1 MPTPDEPFRAA
12 VFYKNDEQRE
22 QAEAALRAV
31 RPERMTVYSGVAEG
45 WLTRDGYK
53 QLVGDGLLVDLTDPS
68 SPEEVEPEPLLMSSR
83 AATPAEDELE
93 EFKEQARGVA
103 LEKGGG
109 LVDAGAAEAEK
120 DPELTPLPVDE
131 AAPVDVYWVRFKRPL
146 SPEQRDDL
154 AKRGLEISA
163 YEPPNT
169 YKMFLTRKQRDE
181 LEALPLVE
189 SVDLYTFEQTVTPH
203 LVETAVAESDQPQL
217 LQDAAPQ
224 LDTFDLVVHRSRDE
238 EKVRKILEQTE
249 GVEDV
254 EASEIFI
261 RFKAPPDAP
270 LLSAIAQ
277 LPEVRKLAPYRPPK
291 LAVDHARK
299 LVGVE
304 TINNPPPDTWTGAGQ
319 LVGIFDSGID
329 TTHPDLADRID
340 SAESTVAP
348 AVTDAVGHGSHVA
361 GIIAG
366 TGTASGGAVRGVA
379 PDAKLVVVQ
388 ITDGGPLDLP
398 PNLGD
403 LLKRATDKGAK
414 IVNLSWGTPVSG
426 DYDTGSLGID
436 RFICEHPDVLVVV
449 AAGNDG
455 VAPHGYVDMSSVY
468 SPASAKNVITVG
480 ASTSDRPHDPELRW
494 GTFRQQK
501 FPAEPTSDEI
511 VSGEPDL
518 IAALSSRGPTDFD
531 SVKPDVLAPGTFIL
545 SARSAAAP
553 DKNYWETC
561 ADYGGKYAYNGGTS
575 MATPVATG
583 AAAVVRQYLT
593 EERKLPSPS
602 AALIKAILIAS
613 AIKIPSPR
621 PPEQQAKV
629 GYPDFDQGFGRIDL
643 SSVLPGPHAPQRRL
657 ELVDVANDSPDALES
672 RAPIDGPRKSSKRYS
687 VDVPDGAHEVRIV
700 LTWTDPPSRSVQN
713 NLGLDVSGKDGFRV
727 LGNAEHTFRKDPL
740 FDDPKATGMI
750 FDKRNNVEQVVL
762 TNPVAATYRIRV
774 WAENTAFPPQGYA
787 LCVVGDLGGPLQ

>member
-12 VFYKNDEQRE
+12 VFYKNDDQLK
-22 QAEAALRAV
+22 QAEEALRAV
-31 RPERMTVYSGVAEG
+31 EPDKITVYSGVVEG

-68 SPEEVEPEPLLMSSR
+68 SPEEAEPDTPLMAAA
-83 AATPAEDELE
+83 AATPAEDQLE
-93 EFKEQARGVA
+93 EFKEKARGVA
-103 LEKGGG
+103 LEKDGG
-109 LVDAGAAEAEK
+109 LVEAGAAEAEK
-120 DPELTPLPVDE
+120 DPALTPLPVDE
-131 AAPVDVYWVRFKRPL
+131 PAPVDVYWVRFKRPL
-146 SPEQRDDL
+146 SPEQRDEL
-154 AKRGLEISA
+154 GKRGLEISV

-169 YKMFLTRKQRDE
+169 YKMFLTREQRDE

-203 LVETAVAESDQPQL
+203 LVETAVAEPDQPQL
-217 LQDAAPQ
+217 LQDAGPQ
-224 LDTFDLVVHRSRDE
+224 LDTFDCVLHRSRDE

-254 EASEIFI
+254 EASEIFL
-261 RFKAPPDAP
+261 RFKALPDAP
-270 LLSAIAQ
+270 LLSAIAH

-304 TINNPPPDTWTGAGQ
+304 TINDPPPDKWTGAGQ

-329 TTHPDLADRID
+329 TTHPDLADRIE
-340 SAESTVAP
+340 SAESTLA
-348 AVTDAVGHGSHVA
+348 AEVTDPVGHGSHVA

-366 TGTASGGAVRGVA
+366 TGKASGGAVRGVA
-379 PDAKLVVVQ
+379 PEAKLVVVQ

-436 RFICEHPDVLVVV
+436 RFVCEHPDVLVVV

-455 VAPHGYVDMSSVY
+455 VAPEGYVDMSSVY

-480 ASTSDRPHDPELRW
+480 ASTSDRAHDPELRW

-511 VSGEPDL
+511 VCGKPDL
-518 IAALSSRGPTDFD
+518 TAALSSRGPTDFD

-561 ADYGGKYAYNGGTS
+561 ADHGGKYAYNGGTS

-602 AALIKAILIAS
+602 AALIKAILVAS
-613 AIKIPSPR
+613 TIRIPSPR

-657 ELVDVANDSPDALES
+657 EVVDVANDSPDALEA
-672 RAPIDGPRKSSKRYS
+672 RAPLEGPRKSSKRYS
-687 VDVPDGAHEVRIV
+687 VDIPEGAHEVRVV

-713 NLGLDVSGKDGFRV
+713 NLALDVSGPGGFRV

-762 TNPVAATYRIRV
+762 TDPAPGTYRVRV
-774 WAENTAFPPQGYA
+774 WAEVTAFPPQGYA
-787 LCVVGDLGGPLQ
+787 LCAVGDLGGPLQ